1 MWSLCSESKVKYGF
15 LLIRIVFVIK
25 ILIIMGQK
33 EFIQICSDRK
43 FWLWI
48 RTKSIVAYKIPS
60 DKEKFLKS
68 LYKKIENRNYYPSPP
83 EEYLTINK
91 GYGVVRTIPSFQLE
105 DLCIYYYCARKL
117 EKYIAVN
124 YVSGT
129 YGGFG
134 LSGKLRQL
142 EEKNISQVKSRHRI
156 VEIGGESFVFKE
168 LSGYPTLSTLNPKAW
183 YTEWNDFTKKLYF
196 DSCDFGNG
204 FVADLDIAN
213 FYDSIQ
219 LDNLEYKLRKYVPH
233 QCNDVIYL
241 VMHFLKYW
249 NRHINFYRQ
258 QGAGIPQ
265 DIFGECSRILANFYL
280 QSYDRQFS
288 KYCGSLGG
296 EYFRYADDQVVF
308 ADSKEKLE
316 VIIAKASSLLMREGL
331 NLNQKKVKIMTIKE
345 FKKYYSFQNFINLAQ
360 TAKEDVRVE
369 ILRKEIDFYLKNRNK
384 LRKSG
389 FSILKRILG
398 ILAKTRKRP
407 KNFTLLKKHLLSSDI
422 LVKNYAL
429 NDSDLG
435 RIYILLTQR
444 EKKKFIKL
452 IDSNIE
458 SCLYT
463 MYLYHVRMFYKS
475 IKQPTRVVNSR
486 IKWVDKFYNFKKM
499 NA

>member
-1 MWSLCSESKVKYGF
+1 
-15 LLIRIVFVIK
+15 
-25 ILIIMGQK
+25 MGQK
-33 EFIQICSDRK
+33 EFVQICSDNK
-43 FWLWI
+43 FWKWI
-48 RTKSIVAYKIPS
+48 RTKSIVLYKTPS

-91 GYGVVRTIPSFQLE
+91 GNGVVRTIPSFQLE

-124 YVSGT
+124 YVNGT

-142 EEKNISQVKSRHRI
+142 EEENISHIQDEHTVI
-156 VEIGGESFVFKE
+156 EIGDESYVFTE
-168 LSGYPTLSTLNPKAW
+168 LSGYPTLSTLSPKAW

-196 DSCDFGNG
+196 DSRNFGNG

-241 VMHFLKYW
+241 IMHFLRYW

-265 DIFGECSRILANFYL
+265 DVFGECSRILANFYL
-280 QSYDRQFS
+280 QAYDKQFS
-288 KYCGSLGG
+288 KYCESLGG
-296 EYFRYADDQVVF
+296 KYFRYADDQVIF

-316 VIIAKASSLLMREGL
+316 IMIAKSSSLLMREGL
-331 NLNQKKVKIMTIKE
+331 NLNQKKVKVMTINE
-345 FKKYYSFQNFINLAQ
+345 FKKYYSFQNFIDLAQ
-360 TAKEDVRVE
+360 KAKEDVR
-369 ILRKEIDFYLKNRNK
+369 IKTLKKQIDFYLRNRHK

-407 KNFTLLKKHLLSSDI
+407 ANFALLKSHLLSSDI
-422 LVKNYAL
+422 LTKNYSL

-435 RIYILLTQR
+435 RIYVLLNQR
-444 EKKKFIKL
+444 EKKKFIKIL
-452 IDSNIE
+452 DSNIE

-475 IKQPTRVVNSR
+475 IRQSTRGVNVR
-486 IKWVDKFYNFKKM
+486 ITKVKKFYNFKKI
-499 NA
+499 NS